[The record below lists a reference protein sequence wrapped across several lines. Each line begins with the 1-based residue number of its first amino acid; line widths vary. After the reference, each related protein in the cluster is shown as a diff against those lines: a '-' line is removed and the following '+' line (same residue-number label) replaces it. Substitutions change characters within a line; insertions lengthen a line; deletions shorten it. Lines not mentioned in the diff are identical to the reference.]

1 MSLKELRENN
11 NFSQQ
16 ELAAKISVKR
26 STYAMWETGKSA
38 PKTTDLPKIAEA
50 LKVTVEDIVN
60 CFSK

>member
-1 MSLKELRENN
+1 MDFKLLREKACFTQKEL
-11 NFSQQ
+11 
-16 ELAAKISVKR
+16 ASVLGLR
-26 STYAMWETGKSA
+26 QGAIAMWETGKSA